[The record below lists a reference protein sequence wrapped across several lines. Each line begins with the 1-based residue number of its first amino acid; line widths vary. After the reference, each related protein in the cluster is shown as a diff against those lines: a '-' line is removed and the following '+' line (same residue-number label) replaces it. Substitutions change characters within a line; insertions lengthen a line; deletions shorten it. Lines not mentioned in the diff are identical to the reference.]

1 VKRDAH
7 LDARWQRRCAVVS
20 AQEGDEVVDDAVD
33 DGTGRHVRR
42 DDQENPVATVFAVI
56 IMLPVRIREQ
66 ALRDLI
72 QRRADSPA
80 IPVIARS
87 GTEVGDVDEYD
98 SAILAVP

>member
-1 VKRDAH
+1 
-7 LDARWQRRCAVVS
+7 
-20 AQEGDEVVDDAVD
+20 
-33 DGTGRHVRR
+33 VRR